1 MFSRKSRSE
10 CPARAGLDHR
20 LERAHSLSSLTH
32 VMRSEPSPHPSRLL
46 DRQCALALVVLLVFS
61 ILSLAYVYAQGST
74 DLDGDGW
81 SHIKRARVLTD
92 SVNPGYPQIGTVWLP
107 LFHLLAAPLAMNNF
121 LWRTGLAGSVVSM
134 ASFVG
139 AGLGLFLILRL
150 MIEERAVVWLGV
162 GLFVLNPS
170 WLYYQTTPM
179 QEPLSMA
186 LLVLNVLFL
195 VLWQQRG
202 TRRYLLLAA
211 AMNLLAAL
219 NRYEAWFFIPW
230 STLWVLFAAVGR
242 KQDRAWLSRCGD
254 AMIYG
259 LIASLAPVYWFAHNW
274 FEYGDVWEF
283 IRGPY
288 SARALYWKQIA
299 TYHFRYPT
307 EGHWW
312 LSLLYFTKSVR
323 HCAGEVPFWLAVI
336 GLLVVILWVIS
347 KRRVGTPQ
355 PRDPEGSWSYTPI
368 LFLVPFVFYVLSLA
382 KGRAPT
388 YVAEYYPYTNF
399 GVRYGHTPIPAVVTL
414 GTVLFGFVSGWIRTR
429 WLRRVLVTV
438 FLGVLLVPLGI
449 AVKTHLHSL
458 PAHEEPYFNNG
469 DDRRILRDLAD
480 YLKPRWHGE
489 MILMNSGYLGRI
501 AQLDEIPFRKI
512 LFEDNLDAWQLALRF
527 PFPRVQWVL
536 AEEGDD
542 VWKMVTTVPAYRRYY
557 REEKTVRGI
566 RGHVIHVYAHHAPVG
581 EPPG

>member
-1 MFSRKSRSE
+1 MPPE
-10 CPARAGLDHR
+10 
-20 LERAHSLSSLTH
+20 SSF
-32 VMRSEPSPHPSRLL
+32 PPSRLL
-46 DRQCALALVVLLVFS
+46 DRQCALALLVLLVFS
-61 ILSLAYVYAQGST
+61 VASFAYVYAQGST

-81 SHIKRARVLTD
+81 SHVKRARVLTD

-121 LWRTGLAGSVVSM
+121 LWRTGVAGSVVSM
-134 ASFVG
+134 ASFMG
-139 AGLGLFLILRL
+139 AGFGLFLILRL
-150 MIEERAVVWLGV
+150 TLDERAVAWLGLSV
-162 GLFVLNPS
+162 VVLNPS

-202 TRRYLLLAA
+202 SGWYLLLAA
-211 AMNLLAAL
+211 VMNLLAAL

-230 STLWVLFAAVGR
+230 STLWILGASTWRREGR
-242 KQDRAWLSRCGD
+242 SWRSRCGD
-254 AMIYG
+254 ALVYG
-259 LIASLAPVYWFAHNW
+259 SVASLAPIYWFAHNW

-312 LSLLYFTKSVR
+312 LSLLYYTKSVR
-323 HCAGEVPFWLAVI
+323 HCAGEVPFWLATI
-336 GLLVVILWVIS
+336 GLLVVLMRAIS
-347 KRRVGTPQ
+347 KGLSGTPRQ
-355 PRDPEGSWSYTPI
+355 RERGWSWHSAHL
-368 LFLVPFVFYVLSLA
+368 LFLVPFVFYVLSLV

-414 GTVLFGFVSGWIRTR
+414 VGVLFAFVAGWVHTR
-429 WLRRVLVTV
+429 WLRRSLVAL

-458 PAHEEPYFNNG
+458 PAHEEPYFNND
-469 DDRRILRDLAD
+469 DDRRILRVLAD

-512 LFEDNLDAWQLALRF
+512 IFEDNLDAWQFALRY
-527 PFPRVQWVL
+527 PFPRIQWVL

-566 RGHVIHVYAHHAPVG
+566 RAHVIHVYAHHAPVG
-581 EPPG
+581 GPPE

>member
-1 MFSRKSRSE
+1 
-10 CPARAGLDHR
+10 
-20 LERAHSLSSLTH
+20 
-32 VMRSEPSPHPSRLL
+32 MRPEPSLRSPRLL
-46 DRQCALALVVLLVFS
+46 DRHSALAILVLLAFS
-61 ILSLAYVYAQGST
+61 VAGFAYVYIQGST

-81 SHIKRARVLTD
+81 SHVKRARVLTD

-150 MIEERAVVWLGV
+150 ILEERAIVWLG
-162 GLFVLNPS
+162 LAIFVLNPS

-202 TRRYLLLAA
+202 KGGYLWLAS
-211 AMNLLAAL
+211 AMNFLAAL

-230 STLWVLFAAVGR
+230 STLWVLFAALERGESR
-242 KQDRAWLSRCGD
+242 SWRSRCRD
-254 AMIYG
+254 AIVYG
-259 LIASLAPVYWFAHNW
+259 FIASLAPVYWFAHNW
-274 FEYGDVWEF
+274 LEYGDVWEF

-312 LSLLYFTKSVR
+312 LSLLYYTKSVR
-323 HCAGEVPFWLAVI
+323 HCAGELPFWLATI
-336 GLLVVILWVIS
+336 GLLVVIMQAIS
-347 KRRVGTPQ
+347 KSAAGSPQ
-355 PRDPEGSWSYTPI
+355 QKEAGGSWHFTHF

-382 KGRAPT
+382 EGRVPT

-399 GVRYGHTPIPAVVTL
+399 GVRYGHIPIPAVVTL
-414 GTVLFGFVSGWIRTR
+414 AGVLFAFVSGWIHTR
-429 WLRRVLVTV
+429 WLRRTLVAL

-469 DDRRILRDLAD
+469 DDRRILRILAD

-501 AQLDEIPFRKI
+501 AQLDGIPFRNI
-512 LFEDNLDAWQLALRF
+512 LFEDNLDAWQFALRY
-527 PFPRVQWVL
+527 PFPRIQWVL

-542 VWKMVTTVPAYRRYY
+542 VWRMVTTVPAYRRYY
-557 REEKTVRGI
+557 REDKTVRGL
-566 RGHVIHVYAHHAPVG
+566 RAHVIHVYSHHAPVG
-581 EPPG
+581 GVPE